1 MKAQAKRTMAG
12 RSVRRMICAGG
23 AVLALLLACTGC
35 DDSIRQE
42 VRQGA
47 FSVLESTLSTA
58 YTQLDSNLNTVLQD
72 LSISGDSSGA
82 TAASTGGG
90 G

>member
-1 MKAQAKRTMAG
+1 MKIKAKRTMAEK
-12 RSVRRMICAGG
+12 SVWRMICAGG
-23 AVLALLLACTGC
+23 AVLALLLCAGC

-47 FSVLESTLSTA
+47 LSVFESSLNAGYS
-58 YTQLDSNLNTVLQD
+58 QLGSNLNTVIQD
-72 LSISGDSSGA
+72 LSISGGTASAA
-82 TAASTGGG
+82 TDTGGG